1 MLPRVGWETNRTE
14 KKPRRMR
21 MKRRLFLKASLATGE
36 IALLAGAGLL
46 TPLQALASW
55 PTDAFH
61 ADSLSAAMSGL
72 LGSGE
77 ITPSDQIE
85 IDTNEIAENGSVVP
99 IEVRSAIPDTQA
111 ISLFASKNP
120 FPALAE
126 FTLTPDVDPVIS
138 CRIKLAETGEVIVV
152 VAAGGK
158 LYSAKRPVKVT
169 AGGCGG

>member
-1 MLPRVGWETNRTE
+1 MQPFDTR
-14 KKPRRMR
+14 KPNPE
-21 MKRRLFLKASLATGE
+21 AG
-36 IALLAGAGLL
+36 IALALTIVLVVVIGVLITGAISVGGYNVLANQNYERTSLL
-46 TPLQALASW
+46 
-55 PTDAFH
+55 H
-61 ADSLSAAMSGL
+61 SAAMSGL